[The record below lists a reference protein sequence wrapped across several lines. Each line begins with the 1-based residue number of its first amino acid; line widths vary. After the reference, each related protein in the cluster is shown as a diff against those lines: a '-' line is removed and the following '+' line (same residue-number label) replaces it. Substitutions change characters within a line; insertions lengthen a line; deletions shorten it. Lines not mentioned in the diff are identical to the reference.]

1 MAVAPINKFI
11 TIAVPVSPNEQ
22 ELYKA
27 PVGTSAILLYAQ
39 VANVSAASTFP
50 QITFTHRRRSVAT
63 RTAGNLRDNRLV
75 RDIEIPPNDALVI
88 VDGRLVLER
97 TALVED
103 SIRITGIQTGIT
115 TITDVRYNGET
126 GITTVTTLVP
136 HGFNVDDQVTMAGI
150 AFTCPSTAGIT
161 SAIFPNPQVAFVID
175 SIDGSVGT
183 SKTFTTNSGIV
194 KNLPHTYRG
203 AFHRFVGLATE
214 TATPLGI
221 STGTSGGPYSITAA
235 DYDPTDGDVE
245 LKIGSHA
252 LLGATL
258 HTPTIIGGA
267 NGDYNRATGV
277 LRLRIPSHNFSNTQ
291 KIKLKE
297 ESFTFSCGSGSSKY
311 PRPANPDSGREA
323 DPAWNTWLSF
333 AVVDSNN
340 IDVQVG
346 TTASG
351 GNHTL
356 TAVESGSV
364 QRATDFVVLDPNSL
378 KFKCSQD
385 NYKTVHTY
393 PRSTDPAITRG
404 AIAVGQTTYAHT
416 FVKATDAVTASGLV
430 NQAWTPTDAT
440 YNSLTGDLQLT
451 IGSGHALLAADT
463 HQADTGTTYDPRV
476 GIMTVQLAATPT
488 QVIQTGQQ
496 VKINAGGVTFQCN
509 AGGGVASQAYPRTTD
524 PVYEQWRS
532 ITRINDSKFS
542 IDVGVGTGGQY
553 THAFVS
559 GVSGAIN
566 RATSRISIP
575 ANSLQ
580 FTCMRDWHK
589 TVKTYPRSTD
599 PVYQKQIAIGS
610 TSTTT
615 VTVNVGKTNID
626 TVTIPVGIS
635 SSGGRVGPLQME
647 FIGSI
652 LENSTT

>member
-63 RTAGNLRDNRLV
+63 RTSGNLRDNRLV

-103 SIRITGIQTGIT
+103 SIRLSGIQTGIT

-136 HGFNVDDQVTMAGI
+136 HGFKVDDQVTMAGI

-175 SIDGSVGT
+175 SIEGAVGT

-252 LLGATL
+252 LLGATI

-267 NGDYNRATGV
+267 NGDYNRSTGV

-297 ESFTFSCGSGSSKY
+297 ESFTFSCGSGTAKY

-323 DPAWNTWLSF
+323 DPAWNRWLSF
-333 AVVDSNN
+333 SVVDSNN

-356 TAVESGSV
+356 TAVESNSV

-430 NQAWTPTDAT
+430 NQSWTPTDAT

-451 IGSGHALLAADT
+451 IGSGHALLGADT

-496 VKINAGGVTFQCN
+496 VKINAGGVTFSCN

-524 PVYEQWRS
+524 PVYEQWKS

-542 IDVGVGTGGQY
+542 IDVGIGTGGQY
-553 THAFVS
+553 AHTFVS

-566 RATSRISIP
+566 RATGRISIP

-615 VTVNVGKTNID
+615 VTVNVGKTNTD